1 MIAADIRDT
10 PADNATPLGRNA
22 SATDPISP
30 DGRPEPGRLYTV
42 PAREG
47 RAVRLKAGEHLTVVN
62 PHGTQVCDLWAF
74 SAANPAEFLSWG
86 LTTVRRSPAFRRTAR
101 PSRAGTV

>member
-10 PADNATPLGRNA
+10 PADNATPHGRNA

-42 PAREG
+42 PPREG
-47 RAVRLKAGEHLTVVN
+47 RGIDGIVESV
-62 PHGTQVCDLWAF
+62 
-74 SAANPAEFLSWG
+74 AA
-86 LTTVRRSPAFRRTAR
+86 AR
-101 PSRAGTV
+101 EAHEVGAA